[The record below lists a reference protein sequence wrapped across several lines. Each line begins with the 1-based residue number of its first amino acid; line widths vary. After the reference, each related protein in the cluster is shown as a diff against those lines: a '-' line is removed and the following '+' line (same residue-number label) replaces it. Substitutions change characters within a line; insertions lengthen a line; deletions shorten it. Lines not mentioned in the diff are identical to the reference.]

1 MKKSER
7 VSFSVDSQT
16 RQMWEKTSS
25 SVIYKKV
32 FRNKA
37 EIFESLILFLSQAP
51 EKELWDFRKRI
62 VGFQKKNYEELM
74 NEKI

>member
-7 VSFSVDSQT
+7 ISFSVNNET

-25 SVIYKKV
+25 IVINKRV

-37 EIFESLILFLSQAP
+37 EIFESLILFLSQAS
-51 EKELWDFRKRI
+51 EKELWDFR
-62 VGFQKKNYEELM
+62 
-74 NEKI
+74 EKITKSLRTQKSN